1 MTYLLGILLLWT
13 VLWAIR
19 QWDRARHAERTMLEM
34 AANAR
39 AERDRLQ
46 GRAEEGTCDT

>member
-1 MTYLLGILLLWT
+1 MTCLLGILLLWT

-19 QWDRARHAERTMLEM
+19 QWDRARHAERVMLEM

-39 AERDRLQ
+39 AEREI
-46 GRAEEGTCDT
+46 GEGG